1 LHAAL
6 HSTPQTTA
14 RDVRGVAAYRS
25 RRGAQTADRLAFAA
39 RSCGSSVALAVSDK
53 IAECSRAENI
63 WTASDLHRD
72 DGELFDGTGTY
83 AACGSRLCPS
93 CCADTRRRSRRRARA
108 ALASVVLESAE
119 DFRFVT
125 LTMPTVDAP
134 LVETLAVFQQA
145 WSLLRKRRFWLSAVR
160 AGVKGIEFT
169 VTPSGYHVHA
179 HLLLV
184 SRWIAHAE
192 LRAEWTYC
200 VRKAWADEC
209 GHYVKF
215 NTPTGEAVVDVRL
228 VRNRR
233 GSSAKVVSVE
243 AALQEVCKYITKGE
257 TWDAV
262 PDADLV
268 AIAEVR
274 RWARLFEVFGDMR
287 PRRVSRN
294 EPARADAGAA
304 VASLDTP
311 YLCDGSPGE
320 REAVRVRADAL
331 IDVALRVDRLTWLA
345 ILSRRFAERRA
356 YRRAA
361 LVERYPLAV
370 FESLAGEVTYGCAR
384 APVSPHRL
392 TFATLARKE

>member
-1 LHAAL
+1 
-6 HSTPQTTA
+6 
-14 RDVRGVAAYRS
+14 
-25 RRGAQTADRLAFAA
+25 
-39 RSCGSSVALAVSDK
+39 
-53 IAECSRAENI
+53 
-63 WTASDLHRD
+63 
-72 DGELFDGTGTY
+72 
-83 AACGSRLCPS
+83 
-93 CCADTRRRSRRRARA
+93 
-108 ALASVVLESAE
+108 
-119 DFRFVT
+119 
-125 LTMPTVDAP
+125 MPTVDAP
-134 LVETLAVFQQA
+134 LVDTLAVFQRA
-145 WSLLRKRRFWLSAVR
+145 WSLLRKRRFWVSAVR
-160 AGVKGIEFT
+160 AGVKGVEFT
-169 VTPSGYHVHA
+169 VTPNGYHVHA

-192 LRAEWTYC
+192 LRAEWTHC
-200 VRKAWADEC
+200 VSKAWGER

-215 NTPTGEAVVDVRL
+215 NTPTGEAIVDVRL

-233 GSSAKVVSVE
+233 GSSSSVVSVE
-243 AALQEVCKYITKGE
+243 AALQEVSKYITKSE

-287 PRRVSRN
+287 VSAVSVN
-294 EPARADAGAA
+294 EPARTVDAGAA

-311 YLCDGSPGE
+311 YLSDGSPGE